1 MKTNRLVAVLA
12 LVLAT
17 ACLDFEKQTMTARYY
32 EKTDTM
38 VILQHYEGIF
48 GSSKGRGLSGSE
60 REELNGLL
68 NGQRTYF
75 FDNWLTVYDPDQIKE
90 AIVEAKAEI
99 AKGDAEVDG
108 AIVERQIVLFKLLL
122 ANVKSV
128 SGPFYLNQDGKLS
141 AMQQVTIRNVQ
152 KILKAANVCLRDSV
166 LAEANKANKGDLDD
180 ASLALLRIAAG
191 RDHDFIQLKGNQL
204 RVRLP
209 MTGKGFKKIFHGK
222 DNIGGELAKRLVKV
236 VHADELA
243 RLTLGQPKAAHIE
256 MSVSSEEK
264 EYLPNAVETVRV
276 LKGLAKDF
284 DPAKY
289 KRKFFADT
297 DKKYSGKR

>member
-32 EKTDTM
+32 EKTDIM

-75 FDNWLTVYDPDQIKE
+75 FDTWLTVYDPDQIKE

-122 ANVKSV
+122 ANVKIV

-166 LAEANKANKGDLDD
+166 LAESNHGDLDE
-180 ASLALLRIAAG
+180 ASWVLLRKSAG
-191 RDHDFIQLKGNQL
+191 HGFDFIQLKGNQL
-204 RVRLP
+204 RVRMP
-209 MTGKGFKKIFHGK
+209 MTAKGFKKIFHGK

-243 RLTLGQPKAAHIE
+243 RLTLGQPKAAQIE